1 MLATINEKV
10 STKLLGLVGL
20 IGIAVASLSVQTACI
35 WFFNQPKVPVK
46 LRKND

>member
-1 MLATINEKV
+1 MLTAINKKV
-10 STKLLGLVGL
+10 STSLLGLVGL

-35 WFFNQPKVPVK
+35 WFFNQPKVPEK